1 MINKPIETYKDM
13 RRAQNTYKFANY
25 FPEMDNGTLNF
36 IFDFVE
42 DEKNKVVGE
51 HEKITFY
58 VSNKVVKTIP
68 KKMDANSAK
77 TIKEIYLYSGIISY
91 AYVTPTRTYSSS
103 GGYSSSYSSS
113 YTSSYTSY
121 SSSSS
126 SSSYSSGRSSNNNN
140 NNN

>member
-58 VSNKVVKTIP
+58 VSNKVVRPSRRRWMPPRQKPSRKSTCIR
-68 KKMDANSAK
+68 
-77 TIKEIYLYSGIISY
+77 
-91 AYVTPTRTYSSS
+91 V
-103 GGYSSSYSSS
+103 
-113 YTSSYTSY
+113 
-121 SSSSS
+121 
-126 SSSYSSGRSSNNNN
+126 
-140 NNN
+140 